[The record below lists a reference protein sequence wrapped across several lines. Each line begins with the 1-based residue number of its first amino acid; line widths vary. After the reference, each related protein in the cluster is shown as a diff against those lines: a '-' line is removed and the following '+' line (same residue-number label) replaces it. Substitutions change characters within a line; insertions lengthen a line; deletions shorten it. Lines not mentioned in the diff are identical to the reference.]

1 MKKQIYF
8 IFALISISIGSV
20 SCSESSSKKEGT
32 NNSTPSQLNKFSEF
46 QEENHFKSM
55 MTKERFDTLHRWEFA
70 WAVIDPVLVMI
81 ESTPFEYQRVKRLAS
96 GQKALY
102 FFLKTDEQVKNGGF
116 IQLYWNGLEGN
127 IPPLKEGLSLIKDR
141 EMLSLVK
148 NADKYY
154 HQNKPIFESA
164 TDVESFNALYDEC
177 PEFKKMTEKYME
189 LREKSVAKFEKYA
202 KKNSEQ
208 FVVYQ
213 K

>member
-8 IFALISISIGSV
+8 ICAFISISICNI
-20 SCSESSSKKEGT
+20 SCSENSLEEKEKIT
-32 NNSTPSQLNKFSEF
+32 SSQLNKFSEF
-46 QEENHFKSM
+46 HEENHFKST

-102 FFLKTDEQVKNGGF
+102 FFLQTDEQVKNGGF
-116 IQLYWNGLEGN
+116 IQFYWNGLEGN

-141 EMLSLVK
+141 EMLSLIK

-154 HQNKPIFESA
+154 HKHKAVFESA

-177 PEFKKMTEKYME
+177 PEFKKMTETYME
-189 LREKSVAKFEKYA
+189 LREKSIAKFEKYA
-202 KKNSEQ
+202 KKNSDQ